1 MMLLP
6 ASIMAQSS
14 MTDDQVFKYV
24 IKEHQNGTSQSQ
36 IVTQLMQRGVDI
48 TQIRRVRKKF
58 ERMSKDQALGV
69 LSNDT
74 QRDQTDSRQ
83 RTNNGE
89 ARIGDQRYDNFRDDT
104 RRGDDRSTYRVR
116 EGVPSTR
123 TYDEEDDEWM
133 EFRDELDEFLPA
145 DTATMYLNLLAK
157 MEKDKK
163 KVFGRDIFN
172 KRNLSFEPS
181 MSIAT
186 PANYRL
192 GPGDAVFIDIYGAS
206 QKTIEGT
213 VSPDGTVTIEGF
225 GPVHVSGLTVEQIES
240 IETDQ
245 NLPSLGPLIK
255 IARALGVRLGTF
267 MDDNDDL
274 GPIVTRAADRE
285 KDSSIS
291 FSNDATDA
299 RKHMEYHP
307 LAQQKAGRHMEPFVI
322 DINPEDSPEFQLSA
336 HEGEEFIYVMQGEVE
351 IVYGKETYKLGE
363 GDSIFYDSIVKH
375 HVHGAPGKSAKIL
388 AVVYIPF

>member
-1 MMLLP
+1 MNNH
-6 ASIMAQSS
+6 S
-14 MTDDQVFKYV
+14 V
-24 IKEHQNGTSQSQ
+24 IGAK
-36 IVTQLMQRGVDI
+36 IRG
-48 TQIRRVRKKF
+48 
-58 ERMSKDQALGV
+58 L
-69 LSNDT
+69 
-74 QRDQTDSRQ
+74 
-83 RTNNGE
+83 
-89 ARIGDQRYDNFRDDT
+89 
-104 RRGDDRSTYRVR
+104 R
-116 EGVPSTR
+116 ET
-123 TYDEEDDEWM
+123 
-133 EFRDELDEFLPA
+133 
-145 DTATMYLNLLAK
+145 K
-157 MEKDKK
+157 
-163 KVFGRDIFN
+163 
-172 KRNLSFEPS
+172 NLSIEE
-181 MSIAT
+181 IAE
-186 PANYRL
+186 R
-192 GPGDAVFIDIYGAS
+192 
-206 QKTIEGT
+206 
-213 VSPDGTVTIEGF
+213 
-225 GPVHVSGLTVEQIES
+225 SGLTVEQIES

-322 DINPEDSPEFQLSA
+322 DINPEDSPESQLSA